1 MVWTRSQ
8 KRARSDLC
16 DGEVALETNENFSN
30 IACVVKKKKLETE
43 MLSENETEVSTE
55 INTTTDTNTDV
66 ETESEIE
73 SEVEENSSQLQKIVK
88 EAITQIVKRFSKVDK
103 GEIKKEVDDDDYDT
117 FMKYVEGIY
126 SGNFFERTPVEE
138 RKKRFQKLYNKEEI
152 QKFNNEL
159 EMLHKIY
166 NESSPSIV
174 DILQMDIHVS
184 QKQKLLEKLHHFTNS
199 EILSSEY
206 NSTLKYL
213 LTNINKTQ
221 DQELFE
227 LEKEIIKSAQS
238 EDLSDDYRKKIL
250 KSKMSF
256 QNKVIAYKRL
266 EVMERYE
273 DTDSSEFAKYKNW
286 MDILLSLPFGK
297 YLVNIKND
305 TKEESV
311 GEYLKSV
318 RDVLDKRLSFLEKP
332 KDQIINLVSQMV
344 KNPSF
349 SINAIGLFGCV
360 GTGKSS
366 IVKSMAEALGR
377 PYRAVSLGGESDSSM
392 LSGHN
397 FTYVGSSP
405 GRLIEIL
412 NETKCMNPVIL
423 FDEVDKVSQTHH
435 GKEIIGTLIHLTDS
449 TTNNKYNYDRYFSGI
464 EFDLSK
470 VLFVFTYNDP
480 SKVDRV
486 LADRL
491 FKIKVDNYN
500 TSEKLEITNKHIIST
515 ILGQYNFTKNDICF
529 TDESISYIVNSS
541 KNDKGMR
548 DIKRKFEI
556 VVSRINT
563 LLMTKDNPNIIKL
576 KYKTLQN
583 QYTTLPVT
591 VYHQHIDILLSDSS
605 TNDVEDKGPPE
616 HMYI

>member
-1 MVWTRSQ
+1 MVFTRSQ
-8 KRARSDLC
+8 KRL
-16 DGEVALETNENFSN
+16 LETNDNYSN
-30 IACVVKKKKLETE
+30 IGCVVKKKKLDNEETDSLTEETEVETE
-43 MLSENETEVSTE
+43 MSCESENEIQLE
-55 INTTTDTNTDV
+55 
-66 ETESEIE
+66 
-73 SEVEENSSQLQKIVK
+73 EVEKSSSQIQNIVK
-88 EAITQIVKRFSKVDK
+88 ETIKQIVKRFSKSDK
-103 GEIKKEVDDDDYDT
+103 DTKNPKEDDEYDT
-117 FMKYVEGIY
+117 FMEYVDGIY

-138 RKKRFQKLYNKEEI
+138 KKKRFQKMYTKEEI
-152 QKFNNEL
+152 KQFNDEL
-159 EMLHKIY
+159 EILHKIY
-166 NESSPSIV
+166 NETSPSIV
-174 DILQMDIHVS
+174 DILKMDIHVS
-184 QKQKLLEKLHHFTNS
+184 QKQKLLEKIHHLTNA

-206 NSTLKYL
+206 NSSLKYL

-227 LEKEIIKSAQS
+227 LEKQIIKCAQS
-238 EDLSDDYRKKIL
+238 DDLSDDYRKKIL

-256 QNKVIAYKRL
+256 QNKVLAYKRL

-273 DTDSSEFAKYKNW
+273 DSDSSEFAKYKNW
-286 MDILLSLPFGK
+286 MDILLSLPFGT
-297 YLVNIKND
+297 VIED
-305 TKEESV
+305 TLNRNENNV
-311 GEYLKSV
+311 EYLQNV
-318 RDVLDKRLSFLEKP
+318 RTVLDKRLSFLEKP
-332 KDQIINLVSQMV
+332 KDQILNLVSQMI

-377 PYRAVSLGGESDSSM
+377 PYRAISLGGESDSSM

-449 TTNNKYNYDRYFSGI
+449 TTNSKYNYDRYFSGI

-480 SKVDRV
+480 TKVDRI

-500 TSEKLEITNKHIIST
+500 MKEKLEITNKHIIST
-515 ILGQYNFTKNDICF
+515 ILDQYGFTKDDILF
-529 TDESISYIVNSS
+529 KEDSVHYIVHSS

-556 VVSRINT
+556 IVSRINT
-563 LLMTKDNPNIIKL
+563 LLMTRDNEDIIKL
-576 KYKTLQN
+576 KYKSLQAH
-583 QYTTLPVT
+583 YTTLPVT
-591 VYHQHIDILLSDSS
+591 VLPEHIDIFLCDSS
-605 TNDVEDKGPPE
+605 TNDMEEKAPPE

>member
-1 MVWTRSQ
+1 MVFTRSQ
-8 KRARSDLC
+8 KRL
-16 DGEVALETNENFSN
+16 LETNDNYSN
-30 IACVVKKKKLETE
+30 IGCVVKKKKAETE
-43 MLSENETEVSTE
+43 AETEFETEVETE
-55 INTTTDTNTDV
+55 P
-66 ETESEIE
+66 ETEPEMESEIE
-73 SEVEENSSQLQKIVK
+73 AETEVEESSAQIQHIVK
-88 EAITQIVKRFSKVDK
+88 EAINQIVKRFTKSN
-103 GEIKKEVDDDDYDT
+103 KELNAKEDDAYDT
-117 FMKYVEGIY
+117 FMAYVDDIY
-126 SGNFFERTPVEE
+126 NGNFFERIPVEE
-138 RKKRFQKLYNKEEI
+138 KKKRFQKFYKKEEI
-152 QKFNNEL
+152 EKLNDEL
-159 EMLHKIY
+159 EMLRKIY
-166 NESSPSIV
+166 EESSPSIV
-174 DILQMDIHVS
+174 DILNMDIHFS
-184 QKQKLLEKLHHFTNS
+184 QKQKLLEKFYHLKNA
-199 EILSSEY
+199 ELLSSEY
-206 NSTLKYL
+206 NSNLKYL
-213 LTNINKTQ
+213 VTNINKTQ

-227 LEKEIIKSAQS
+227 LEKKIIKCAQS
-238 EDLSDDYRKKIL
+238 DDLSDDYRKKIL

-256 QNKVIAYKRL
+256 ENKVIAYKRL

-273 DTDSSEFAKYKNW
+273 DSDSSEFAKYKNW
-286 MDILLSLPFGK
+286 MDILLSLPFG
-297 YLVNIKND
+297 NIIEDKVENPL
-305 TKEESV
+305 
-311 GEYLKSV
+311 EYLKNV
-318 RDVLDKRLSFLEKP
+318 RSVLDKRLSFLEKP
-332 KDQIINLVSQMV
+332 KDQILNIVSQMI
-344 KNPSF
+344 KSPSL
-349 SINAIGLFGCV
+349 SINAIGLYGCV

-377 PYRAVSLGGESDSSM
+377 PYRAISLGGESDSSM

-500 TSEKLEITNKHIIST
+500 IKEKMKITNKHIIST
-515 ILGQYNFTKNDICF
+515 ILEQYGFTKEDICF
-529 TDESISYIVNSS
+529 KEESINYIVNGS
-541 KNDKGMR
+541 KSDKGMR

-556 VVSRINT
+556 IISRINT
-563 LLMTKDNPNIIKL
+563 LLMVKDNEEIIKL
-576 KYKTLQN
+576 KYKNLQPH
-583 QYTTLPVT
+583 YKTLPVE
-591 VYHQHIDILLSDSS
+591 VLPEHIDIFLCDSS
-605 TNDVEDKGPPE
+605 TNDIVEKAPPE